1 MNKLN
6 KLILSPI
13 YLTPI
18 FSVSGL
24 LKIVDD
30 KVKLNKDSSISIDE
44 SDYKQLIRMYVPY
57 YNKLGV
63 RGRDRRPTNYS
74 SSKYNKVGIV
84 EVSDLDSNYL
94 LSQNDQFKFI
104 KTHYS
109 QPNKKNDDNHGYA
122 VTSIIGTD
130 FGINQNASIYYTFL
144 NDDDTVKAVKNLYYK
159 YDVKLINM
167 SLGPTSI
174 FDLVGIKTSNSN
186 SHISS
191 NKYNGV
197 ETESKMSIDTI
208 YIYRHFFHLL
218 SKAILYFTYEDNK
231 NIYNVRAIEDQYATI
246 GKFALEN
253 DIKVIQSSGN
263 DNDELPKIIV
273 SNDFL
278 NKPEFMKN
286 GNLSAD
292 KIYETFKLFFNSVMS
307 FSQEYW
313 PDENVRSYN
322 INLINKIQRV
332 LDNAIGGL
340 NWEFNKKTGWLKTF
354 NFKEFADLEM
364 RKKKL
369 FKGLS
374 NWQSLRYHDG
384 IITVGS
390 VNWKNVATAF
400 SSYAKDNYGTY
411 PLVSAFGDTLKNDSE
426 ELTKNNY
433 YSRDYYKI
441 KNYIE
446 STKDTKDFRNKMSY
460 LFDFNGTSKA
470 APLITGLISRLQGEL
485 NKELSIADVK
495 LLLTSSSNYSSTK
508 AWKSKKISFDELTSE
523 YEYWRSNRSKNK
535 TGFGIPKYH
544 KMKSI
549 FESGNIKRI
558 RPHELGKE
566 FITKNTE
573 RQFYYTEYLN
583 ENWRFLNLTFVW
595 RHKQSFSEYWK
606 LHIIDNNPYVSWFR
620 NKWLPD
626 LLSAIRHKQSQDA
639 SWNINRVPFYSIDIE
654 ADIATIMG
662 NLYPSITYIHSTEPN
677 TSVQRVFSYRPYDIS
692 AENYAIYIRHSEL
705 EAYLNLYWEYL
716 IWKNNVTLN
725 NEYDEN
731 RSYYRATHPALQPY
745 KKYISQ
751 IKQKYWEHLKENVWL
766 ESYRDLR

>member
-1 MNKLN
+1 
-6 KLILSPI
+6 
-13 YLTPI
+13 
-18 FSVSGL
+18 
-24 LKIVDD
+24 
-30 KVKLNKDSSISIDE
+30 
-44 SDYKQLIRMYVPY
+44 
-57 YNKLGV
+57 
-63 RGRDRRPTNYS
+63 
-74 SSKYNKVGIV
+74 
-84 EVSDLDSNYL
+84 
-94 LSQNDQFKFI
+94 
-104 KTHYS
+104 
-109 QPNKKNDDNHGYA
+109 
-122 VTSIIGTD
+122 
-130 FGINQNASIYYTFL
+130 
-144 NDDDTVKAVKNLYYK
+144 
-159 YDVKLINM
+159 
-167 SLGPTSI
+167 
-174 FDLVGIKTSNSN
+174 
-186 SHISS
+186 
-191 NKYNGV
+191 
-197 ETESKMSIDTI
+197 
-208 YIYRHFFHLL
+208 
-218 SKAILYFTYEDNK
+218 
-231 NIYNVRAIEDQYATI
+231 
-246 GKFALEN
+246 
-253 DIKVIQSSGN
+253 
-263 DNDELPKIIV
+263 
-273 SNDFL
+273 
-278 NKPEFMKN
+278 MKN

-558 RPHELGKE
+558 RPHES
-566 FITKNTE
+566 
-573 RQFYYTEYLN
+573 RQRIYN
-583 ENWRFLNLTFVW
+583 
-595 RHKQSFSEYWK
+595 KKYWK
-606 LHIIDNNPYVSWFR
+606 
-620 NKWLPD
+620 
-626 LLSAIRHKQSQDA
+626 AI
-639 SWNINRVPFYSIDIE
+639 
-654 ADIATIMG
+654 
-662 NLYPSITYIHSTEPN
+662 L
-677 TSVQRVFSYRPYDIS
+677 
-692 AENYAIYIRHSEL
+692 
-705 EAYLNLYWEYL
+705 LYWISE
-716 IWKNNVTLN
+716 WKLEIFKSDFCLETQTIFFRVLKITH
-725 NEYDEN
+725 
-731 RSYYRATHPALQPY
+731 YRQ
-745 KKYISQ
+745 
-751 IKQKYWEHLKENVWL
+751 
-766 ESYRDLR
+766 